1 MGIKTILINTT
12 HCNNS
17 TGNKNSFTYKFVGGG
32 LELNPNQK
40 HSIAVS
46 NITIPYSFFN
56 ISDIYNNRNVQLIIN
71 GTTYNINLP
80 ASFMDAD
87 SINKFFQ
94 WWFIQNNFYV
104 LDAFGNYV
112 YFFEIELNQSRY
124 AIECIF
130 YPMTLPTGG
139 SNPAGMTLSGNTMQ
153 LVISSTNANFGKLLG
168 LSPGTYPS
176 TVQTV
181 TTSQL
186 SNITVEASPINAI
199 SLACPGF
206 VNNSISSTVDTFF
219 AFTPNNASFGS
230 NITLQPPELLW
241 VDINPGRHQQLTI
254 NIRDQEN
261 REIQCRDST
270 VCIMIALKSED

>member
-32 LELNPNQK
+32 LELDPSKK

-71 GTTYNINLP
+71 GTTYDINLP
-80 ASFMDAD
+80 ASFMDSD

-94 WWFIQNNFYV
+94 WWFIQNNFFV
-104 LDAFGNYV
+104 LDAFSNYV
-112 YFFEIELNQSRY
+112 YFFKIEMNQSRY

-153 LVISSTNANFGKLLG
+153 LVI
-168 LSPGTYPS
+168 
-176 TVQTV
+176 
-181 TTSQL
+181 
-186 SNITVEASPINAI
+186 
-199 SLACPGF
+199 
-206 VNNSISSTVDTFF
+206 
-219 AFTPNNASFGS
+219 
-230 NITLQPPELLW
+230 
-241 VDINPGRHQQLTI
+241 
-254 NIRDQEN
+254 
-261 REIQCRDST
+261 
-270 VCIMIALKSED
+270 